1 MKLSSVDYYLDWP
14 VSIKLKNLREF
25 IITNLEKKGDLIRW
39 SIVDIQ
45 DSIDSFGTKKLKN
58 KKNINFFSYNLYFN
72 SNFVF

>member
-25 IITNLEKKGDLIRW
+25 IIIDLEKKGDLIRW

-45 DSIDSFGTKKLKN
+45 DSIDSFGTKKLKI
-58 KKNINFFSYNLYFN
+58 KA
-72 SNFVF
+72 VFAN

>member
-14 VSIKLKNLREF
+14 VSIKLGNLRAF

-45 DSIDSFGTKKLKN
+45 NSIDSFGTKKLKIKAVIAN
-58 KKNINFFSYNLYFN
+58 
-72 SNFVF
+72 

>member
-14 VSIKLKNLREF
+14 DSIKLKNLREF

-45 DSIDSFGTKKLKN
+45 NSIDSFGTKKLKI
-58 KKNINFFSYNLYFN
+58 KAVLSY
-72 SNFVF
+72 

>member
-25 IITNLEKKGDLIRW
+25 IIANLGKKGDLIRW

-45 DSIDSFGTKKLKN
+45 NSIDSFGTKKLKIKAVIAN
-58 KKNINFFSYNLYFN
+58 
-72 SNFVF
+72 

>member
-14 VSIKLKNLREF
+14 ISIKLKNLREF

-45 DSIDSFGTKKLKN
+45 NSIDSFGTKKLKIKAVLAN
-58 KKNINFFSYNLYFN
+58 
-72 SNFVF
+72 

>member
-14 VSIKLKNLREF
+14 VSIKLKNLRVF

-45 DSIDSFGTKKLKN
+45 DSIDSFGTKKLKI
-58 KKNINFFSYNLYFN
+58 KAVL
-72 SNFVF
+72 SN

>member
-25 IITNLEKKGDLIRW
+25 IITNLEKKCDLIRW

-45 DSIDSFGTKKLKN
+45 NSIDSFGTKKLKIKAVIAN
-58 KKNINFFSYNLYFN
+58 
-72 SNFVF
+72 

>member
-25 IITNLEKKGDLIRW
+25 IIANLEKKGDLIRW

-45 DSIDSFGTKKLKN
+45 NSVDYFGIKKLKIKAVLAN
-58 KKNINFFSYNLYFN
+58 
-72 SNFVF
+72 